1 MREVKD
7 GYEAETGGFLRE
19 KGAEIKWLLT
29 AVEQW
34 FIDVPKDCRFETRT
48 WARQHD
54 IKIELLYFFKNTFL
68 VFLLVH
74 VIENKINVCIHNLS

>member
-29 AVEQW
+29 GVEQW

-48 WARQHD
+48 
-54 IKIELLYFFKNTFL
+54 
-68 VFLLVH
+68 
-74 VIENKINVCIHNLS
+74 